1 VAEEA
6 KKEGEE
12 TAPQEEITP
21 REEAVSGQE
30 TSSETEI
37 PGEVKTPGDEG
48 ARGEPLPEEVEIPE
62 PEEERPEELIRAL
75 EVEGEEP
82 SVPQGK
88 PSRLALLLV
97 GAGILVC
104 LAGIGAGAYVLWN
117 LFSGR
122 PLAVSRTSTPPPTPP
137 LPGKEA
143 VSGGP
148 KASRE
153 PLGTMP
159 LEVRPEHTL
168 VLKHFLIPLQSEG
181 GAPVFIKASVV
192 LYFRSQKEVLKARKL
207 ENPLRGVIY
216 ETFKNIPFYYWR
228 SPEGIKRIKQALLKA
243 LGERAPEDLRVN
255 DVEVTGYILE

>member
-1 VAEEA
+1 MAEEA

-30 TSSETEI
+30 TSSEAEI

-48 ARGEPLPEEVEIPE
+48 ARGEPLPEGAEIPE
-62 PEEERPEELIRAL
+62 PEERPEELIRAL
-75 EVEGEEP
+75 ESEEGEGVP
-82 SVPQGK
+82 SPEK
-88 PSRLALLLV
+88 PSRRGLFLLV
-97 GAGILVC
+97 AGILAS

-117 LFSGR
+117 LVSGKSVTVSET
-122 PLAVSRTSTPPPTPP
+122 PVSSYGKTAVSP
-137 LPGKEA
+137 
-143 VSGGP
+143 
-148 KASRE
+148 ASRG

-159 LEVRPEHTL
+159 LEVRPEHVL

-228 SPEGIKRIKQALLKA
+228 SPEGVKRIKQALLKA
-243 LGERAPEDLRVN
+243 LRERAPEDLRVS